1 MTNIAGRILIIP
13 KGDYDANASYT
24 MLDLVSH
31 NGTSWLARKN
41 ATGIEPSEANSEYW
55 QRLVDF
61 GYENTQVTHT
71 DGVEGSLFAFKNTIH
86 KKLAGQVEIEPTEV
100 TTALLI
106 GQMPSDYFPPYFVPF
121 IAYNNSRGSYC
132 GGRIETDGKIYLEIR
147 SDAIGRGNSY
157 RINVS
162 Y

>member
-1 MTNIAGRILIIP
+1 MAIAGRILIIP

-31 NGTSWLARKN
+31 NGTSWLARKD

-55 QRLVDF
+55 QRIVDF
-61 GYENTQVTHT
+61 NYENAEVTYT
-71 DGVEGSLFAFKNTIH
+71 NGVVGALFGFKNTMH
-86 KKLAGQVEIEPTEV
+86 KKLAGQVEIAPSSV
-100 TTALLI
+100 SSRLQI
-106 GQMPSDYFPPYFVPF
+106 GQLASDYFPPYIVPF
-121 IAYNNSRGSYC
+121 TAYNYSRGSFC
-132 GGRIETDGKIYLEIR
+132 GGRIDTDGKIYLEIL
-147 SDAIGRGNSY
+147 SDAVDKDNSY